1 MDGRRIRALV
11 LSALAAGGFAATGCR
26 TTKEPLP
33 SATLPTPGQSKSS
46 GFLGLGRAKPQFG
59 PPPEQV
65 AAARPLRKPGTGM
78 KVETEIIWADTQ
90 VESALL
96 EGQPDDVRNKL
107 LDDARAK
114 YQKALK
120 ADPKNK
126 PALVGLARL
135 YAKSGDR
142 DRATQTYT
150 QALHL
155 DPKDHDTAIKLAKTQ
170 AQFGDWAG
178 ACKSCEYA
186 LALDPENR
194 GYRKIYGYCLASS
207 EKWEEAFTT
216 LLTHN
221 VMSEADARYFL
232 GRMLFDKDRL
242 QDGKAQLELA
252 LKADPTHAESRAVLD
267 EMANPP
273 QGVPTPADANPV
285 RNVGH
290 QGR

>member
-1 MDGRRIRALV
+1 MDGHRIRTLI
-11 LSALAAGGFAATGCR
+11 LSALALGGFATTGCR
-26 TTKEPLP
+26 TTKDPALP
-33 SATLPTPGQSKSS
+33 SATLPMPGQQKSS
-46 GFLGLGRAKPQFG
+46 GFLGMGRAKPQFG

-65 AAARPLRKPGTGM
+65 AAARPTRKPGTGM
-78 KVETEIIWADTQ
+78 KVETEVIWADTQ
-90 VESALL
+90 VESAML

-114 YQKALK
+114 YQKALRT
-120 ADPKNK
+120 DPKNK
-126 PALVGLARL
+126 PAMVGLARL
-135 YAKSGDR
+135 YAKAGDR
-142 DRATQTYT
+142 DRATQTYA

-170 AQFGDWAG
+170 AQFGDWNG

-194 GYRKIYGYCLASS
+194 GYRKIYGYCQASG
-207 EKWEEAFTT
+207 EKWEDAFGT
-216 LLTHN
+216 LMSHS

-242 QDGKAQLELA
+242 QDGRAQIELA
-252 LKADPTHAESRAVLD
+252 LKADPAHPESRAVLD
-267 EMANPP
+267 EMNNP
-273 QGVPTPADANPV
+273 QGVPTPADTNPV
-285 RNVGH
+285 RNVGY